1 MVSSVSVGAAAPAR
15 ERGQALVPALLF
27 LVVGGVALY
36 LAFNSLQLTS
46 AKIKLQ
52 NTADASAYAAALLQA
67 RDYNF
72 SAYTNRAMVANQAA
86 IAQMVSLKSF
96 VDMLDEHVASG
107 SRSDQLADWY
117 SGGAY
122 DWLVKKERAREM
134 IHPVRQRLDAD
145 LPGMVR
151 SLDTIVTAL
160 SGAQHAYHEATLVGV
175 PGLTGE
181 IARANE
187 PNTRVTDG
195 AFDDPLSRTEFA
207 AWRTYSTTFD
217 PRAGNDDRFADVV
230 VNAGTLGDFA
240 RSRPVVE
247 AGTGFAPGCWG
258 NVGRYSR
265 MDGGTQLRPDRR
277 GWQAIDGAMT
287 SVWTEHDCI
296 EIRTEWVWVED
307 EPPENE
313 AGEEGEGGKGGEAD
327 EEGEGGE
334 AGEGGES
341 EIPVSKGHWES
352 REVKVVRAGINNRS
366 AEGRGGA
373 GNGSAMSYQSWYGY
387 GGYVNFG
394 YPSGSAGWVS
404 AAMQSQYGSG
414 PGITMSASGGLQRY
428 RDLAEQG
435 AGNAAPRI
443 TIRLARAQ
451 DTTISDSRLLG
462 GGRLALSHAA
472 RPLMAVA
479 SGQAYFV
486 RPDEKGLRYIYGLLR
501 YASNWSRNDRRT
513 EYPSLF
519 SPFWEARLAPVPDEA
534 RAAVSGARTSG
545 GAR

>member
-1 MVSSVSVGAAAPAR
+1 MVSSVSAGRAAPAR

-52 NTADASAYAAALLQA
+52 NTVDASAYAAALLQA

-96 VDMLDEHVASG
+96 VDMLDEHVAPG
-107 SRSDQLADWY
+107 SRSDQLIDRY

-122 DWLVKKERAREM
+122 DWRTKKEQARAM
-134 IHPVRQRLDAD
+134 IHPVRQRLDTD
-145 LPGMVR
+145 LPGMAR
-151 SLDTIVTAL
+151 SLDAIVVAL
-160 SGAQHAYHEATLVGV
+160 SGAQRAYHEATLVGV
-175 PGLTGE
+175 PKLAGE

-187 PNTRVTDG
+187 PNTRITDG
-195 AFDDPLSRTEFA
+195 TFDDPLSRTEFA

-217 PRAGNDDRFADVV
+217 PRAGTDDRFADVV
-230 VNAGTLGDFA
+230 VDGGTLGDFA
-240 RSRPVVE
+240 RRRPVVE
-247 AGTGFAPGCWG
+247 SEARFAPGCWG
-258 NVGRYSR
+258 SVSRYSR
-265 MDGGTQLRPDRR
+265 MNGGTQLRPDRR

-296 EIRTEWVWVED
+296 EIHWIWVWVED
-307 EPPENE
+307 PPPESE
-313 AGEEGEGGKGGEAD
+313 EGEVGEEGEKG
-327 EEGEGGE
+327 EGEVP
-334 AGEGGES
+334 ART
-341 EIPVSKGHWES
+341 GHWEA
-352 REVKVVRAGINNRS
+352 REVKVITAGINDGS
-366 AEGRGGA
+366 AEGSGGA
-373 GNGSAMSYQSWYGY
+373 GNGNVMSYQNWRGY

-404 AAMQSQYGSG
+404 SAMQSQYRSG
-414 PGITMSASGGLQRY
+414 PGGTMSVSGGLQPY
-428 RDLAEQG
+428 RDLTGQSAD
-435 AGNAAPRI
+435 NASPRI
-443 TIRLARAQ
+443 TIRVERAQ

-479 SGQAYFV
+479 SGQTYFV
-486 RPDEKGLRYIYGLLR
+486 RPDEKQLRYVHGLLR

-519 SPFWEARLAPVPDEA
+519 SPFWEARLAPVPDQG
-534 RAAVSGARTSG
+534 RATAG
-545 GAR
+545 GGVR